1 MVVRWSNVN
10 ARLDKADQWLTLSMS
25 QIARPGY
32 RALCGVNSWHL
43 MDVCEFEVAS
53 SISLSF
59 VSTLVK

>member
-25 QIARPGY
+25 QIARPGN
-32 RALCGVNSWHL
+32 RALGGINPWHL
-43 MDVCEFEVAS
+43 MDVCDFEVAS
-53 SISLSF
+53 SISSSF